1 MSIQNQGA
9 ICCAKSAGACNIGGN
24 GGLGTGL
31 GPVVGSAGQ
40 TFGGGGDNR
49 TIVQKIADANDQA
62 IHGGDS
68 VSGAGGGF
76 NSGAGGSAAGGGN
89 VIDFPM
95 VNPYKPAFDA
105 REPIPGATAWPIK
118 RLHLVRNVNVP
129 ASTVVNNRGSETR
142 QDDAPQPE
150 PEDEQS
156 GSLSGFGFLEPESGG
171 ISIPQPVFVPQQPS
185 ALQSILTT
193 IQSTLP
199 ATIAAARANPGN
211 ISGSIYGPY
220 GTAGSIYPNQVPVNV
235 AGGTGASIGAQTG
248 AAFGNIGDTFTNIV
262 AQHPYLTLGAV
273 GALILL
279 FMNPPKRR

>member
-40 TFGGGGDNR
+40 TFSGGGDNR
-49 TIVQKIADANDQA
+49 TIVQKIADAIDQA

-105 REPIPGATAWPIK
+105 REPIPGATAWPVK

-156 GSLSGFGFLEPESGG
+156 GSLSGFGFLEPGSGG
-171 ISIPQPVFVPQQPS
+171 ISIPQPS
-185 ALQSILTT
+185 TLQSILAT
-193 IQSTLP
+193 IQTTLP
-199 ATIAAARANPGN
+199 ATIAAARAQPSNIAGN
-211 ISGSIYGPY
+211 IYGPY
-220 GTAGSIYPNQVPVNV
+220 STQGSIYPGAYPGGNV

-248 AAFGNIGDTFTNIV
+248 AAVGNIGDTFTNIV